1 MAKNKIK
8 RVQQGKNENPRQS
21 DGNALTMINFE
32 KKREGCFMNAL
43 GMPMEWFG

>member
-1 MAKNKIK
+1 MAKNEK
-8 RVQQGKNENPRQS
+8 RRFQQGCIENSWQS

-32 KKREGCFMNAL
+32 KKREGCFLNAL